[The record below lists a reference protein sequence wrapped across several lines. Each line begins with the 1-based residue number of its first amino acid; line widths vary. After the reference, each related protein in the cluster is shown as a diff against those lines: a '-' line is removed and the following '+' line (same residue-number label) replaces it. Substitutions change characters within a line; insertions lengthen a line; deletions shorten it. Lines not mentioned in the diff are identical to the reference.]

1 MLTRILP
8 STQPHASTA
17 SVKMIDCVKQKRVE
31 DEDREDHEEG
41 KKIEKW
47 IQHGVFDGE
56 SSCA

>member
-1 MLTRILP
+1 
-8 STQPHASTA
+8 
-17 SVKMIDCVKQKRVE
+17 MIDCVKQKRVE

-47 IQHGVFDGE
+47 IQHGVFEGE